1 MPFLLTCSVKWILSH
16 TLRTHLQQ
24 SVTHQRGGWKAKP
37 LMEGNVEVGLWDVE
51 GDIMALTIKLLS
63 GRPLLPTGG
72 VRGRRAAATADTEL
86 VLGTDSR

>member
-1 MPFLLTCSVKWILSH
+1 
-16 TLRTHLQQ
+16 
-24 SVTHQRGGWKAKP
+24 
-37 LMEGNVEVGLWDVE
+37 MEGNVEVGLWDVE